1 MIPYTYTYFFGTL
14 LFMAPWLYLFAIRKD
29 LRKEMIYIGI
39 LGAMMSVVTGYLW
52 LTYDW
57 WHPLTITNTR
67 VGFEDLLLGFANG
80 GVGAVLYYAIHQKKI
95 IRVTT
100 PRKAQ
105 VVYLIFCIL
114 IGMLIF
120 IWGFGLSS
128 FFASV
133 LCMCIAIFWTSIVRR
148 DMIYMMIQNGIY
160 MVILSIPVYLLCEF
174 VSPGWIGQT
183 WYMDKLSNVLIAN
196 IPIEDIIF
204 YFQAG
209 ALCPIFYKVWN
220 GTG

>member
-14 LFMAPWLYLFAIRKD
+14 LFMVPWLYLYVIRKD
-29 LRKEMIYIGI
+29 LRKEMIYVGI
-39 LGAMMSVVTGYLW
+39 LGAIMSVVTGYLW

-80 GVGAVLYYAIHQKKI
+80 GVGAVLYYAIHRKKI
-95 IRVTT
+95 TQVTT
-100 PRKAQ
+100 PQKTQ
-105 VVYLIFCIL
+105 VIYLLTFIL
-114 IGMLIF
+114 LAMSIL
-120 IWGFGLSS
+120 IWGFGVTS

-133 LCMCIAIFWTSIVRR
+133 FCMLIAIFWILIIRR
-148 DMIYMMIQNGIY
+148 DMTQIMIQNGIY

-174 VSPGWIGQT
+174 VSPGWIEQT
-183 WYMDKLSNVLIAN
+183 WYMEKLSGALIAN
-196 IPIEDIIF
+196 IPIEDLIF

-209 ALCPIFYKVWN
+209 VLSPLFYKVWN